1 MTEDEFFNKY
11 GWWCVAVVVILFT
24 IAVGFAAC
32 DMITEAE
39 ACDNNGYQW
48 VENIY
53 EDSIE
58 CGRVSAYGGETEYK
72 WIVTN

>member
-32 DMITEAE
+32 DMITEAKRATITATSGLRIFTKTASSAAE
-39 ACDNNGYQW
+39 FLRTAAKQNTNG
-48 VENIY
+48 
-53 EDSIE
+53 
-58 CGRVSAYGGETEYK
+58 
-72 WIVTN
+72 